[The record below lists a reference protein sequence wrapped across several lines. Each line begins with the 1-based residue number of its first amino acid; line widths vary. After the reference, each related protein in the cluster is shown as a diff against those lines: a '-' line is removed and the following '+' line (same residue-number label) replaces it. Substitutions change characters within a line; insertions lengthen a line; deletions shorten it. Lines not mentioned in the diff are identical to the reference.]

1 MDPNVV
7 SIDVFYCVSES
18 LSAVYHTYKLIVS
31 WIEIKYV
38 EINVFTGTDK
48 KYDSHQQTVAVTDT
62 GKSTLAV
69 LL

>member
-1 MDPNVV
+1 VV
-7 SIDVFYCVSES
+7 SIDVFYCISES
-18 LSAVYHTYKLIVS
+18 LSAVYHTYKLNLS

-48 KYDSHQQTVAVTDT
+48 KYDSHQQTVAVTGT